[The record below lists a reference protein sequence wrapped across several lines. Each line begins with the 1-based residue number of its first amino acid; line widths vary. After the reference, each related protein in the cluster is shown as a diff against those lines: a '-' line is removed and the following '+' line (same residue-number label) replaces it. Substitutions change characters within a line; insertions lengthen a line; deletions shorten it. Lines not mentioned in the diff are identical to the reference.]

1 MPQPGVS
8 SVFGS
13 LEIYRECNK
22 GGMTLAKC
30 PLDKRN
36 KNLMQNVLLYKPLPG
51 GYLKEL
57 DGRGRFKI
65 ALISCKRM

>member
-1 MPQPGVS
+1 
-8 SVFGS
+8 
-13 LEIYRECNK
+13 
-22 GGMTLAKC
+22 MTLAKC

-65 ALISCKRM
+65 ALISCKKKCKGRASYR